1 MGFLSSIFAKIG
13 EWLLTNI
20 FKRISDYIS
29 KEKMEKE
36 RKKVDEENS
45 KELKEII
52 REGKSDEE
60 ISQKAEDL
68 LNGLDRD

>member
-1 MGFLSSIFAKIG
+1 LP
-13 EWLLTNI
+13 E
-20 FKRISDYIS
+20 